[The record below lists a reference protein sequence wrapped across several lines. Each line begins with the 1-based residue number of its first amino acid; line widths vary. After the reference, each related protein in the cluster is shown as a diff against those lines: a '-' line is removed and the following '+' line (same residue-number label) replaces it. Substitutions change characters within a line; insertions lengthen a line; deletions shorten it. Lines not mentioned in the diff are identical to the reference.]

1 MKQHWYKT
9 NLTKMVLII
18 LEHVLVVILV
28 LSFLWLVSYPALR
41 EEIFEGNPARK
52 YEDSRGFAS
61 QLESK
66 SEQVLNGISASNFF
80 ETNGSLDEEKII
92 DIEEWYKNGEAPGKN
107 VSGLA
112 YRLGDL
118 IEWSNGMTAYDANS
132 SDYMNME
139 NIVVCERPAAD
150 GNGKLYQYYTYSD
163 FESAIQNGDLQFAAA
178 VEADAQA
185 GLLQTLQDGYG
196 YQGMESYDDNGE
208 ELSKEILNAQGEQEY
223 IDYWNYD
230 GFRVEERFAPIG
242 GGSILDIVNQDA
254 HWNGRLE
261 KAYEELRACVEMI
274 GGQYSEYNAWMSD
287 LQEGDTNYAY
297 IYVDPASQEVY
308 TNREEYQD
316 LGSLETNLETLK
328 DTGKYIIIRPKLA
341 DFDTN
346 VAEADA
352 SIWRDMVKYSGTN
365 EEDFVFAAA
374 VDTSYPIQDSFYSE
388 NRLYEQY
395 GSSAREIA
403 LIGLAAGILAIAG
416 GIWLTFA
423 AGRNNKDEELHL
435 CWFDRWK
442 TEIAGAVVV
451 LLWCV
456 PFLFI
461 NSGYFWVGDI
471 YSNSYGQT
479 TNLTEDMLPVM
490 IMGAVTA
497 AISCSAFLIGYLSLV
512 RRIKARNLWK
522 NSILRWICS
531 FIYRIF
537 SNLHCLWRRLIMF
550 GGFVLIHWIAIL
562 CWPSGF
568 WGILM
573 LAAEGAA
580 LVYLVHEAVGR
591 EKIKTGIMKISGGEV
606 DYKIPTEEL
615 RREQKII
622 GEQINSIG
630 EGLDA
635 AMEERMKSERLKT
648 DLITNVSHD
657 IKTPLT
663 SIINYVD
670 LLKKENFEDP
680 KIQRY
685 LEILESKAQRLKTL
699 TEDVV
704 EASKVSS
711 GNISLEYMN
720 INFVEMIQQ
729 TSGEFEEK
737 FKARNLTEVMNIS
750 EEEAYIRADGRRTW
764 RILENIYNN
773 AAKYAM
779 EGTRIYADMKV
790 IDNQVTF
797 SLKNISQQQL
807 NISADELTERF
818 IRGDIS
824 RSTEGSGLGL
834 SIAKTLTEMQGGK
847 FELYLD
853 GDLFKVTI
861 VFPRV

>member
-9 NLTKMVLII
+9 NLTKMVLVI
-18 LEHVLVVILV
+18 LEHILVIALV

-41 EEIFEGNPARK
+41 EEVFEGDAARK
-52 YEDSRGFAS
+52 YEDSAGFAV
-61 QLESK
+61 QMESR

-80 ETNGSLDEEKII
+80 ETNGKLDEEKII
-92 DIEEWYKNGEAPGKN
+92 DIDGWFADGEALGEN
-107 VSGLA
+107 ASGLA

-118 IEWSNGMTAYDANS
+118 IEWSGNMIAYDANS
-132 SDYMNME
+132 VEYGSEDS
-139 NIVVCERPAAD
+139 IIVCERPSAD
-150 GNGKLYQYYTYSD
+150 EDGKIYQYYKYSD
-163 FESAIQNGDLQFAAA
+163 FEALIQSGELQFADTMDGNTQ
-178 VEADAQA
+178 E
-185 GLLQTLQDGYG
+185 GLLQSLQDGYR
-196 YQGMESYDDNGE
+196 YQGTESYDDEGE
-208 ELSKEILNAQGEQEY
+208 ELSKEILDAQGETMFV
-223 IDYWNYD
+223 DYWNYD
-230 GFRVEERFAPIG
+230 GFRVEESFAPIG
-242 GGSILDIVNQDA
+242 RDSVLDVVNQDSR
-254 HWNGRLE
+254 WNGRLE
-261 KAYEELRACVEMI
+261 QAYEEVRSCVEMI
-274 GGQYSEYNAWMSD
+274 GIQYSEYDSWASD

-297 IYVDPASQEVY
+297 IYADMAEKRVY

-316 LGSLETNLETLK
+316 FADLDANLEHLK
-328 DTGKYIIIRPKLA
+328 ETGKYVIVRPTLA
-341 DFDTN
+341 DFDSNIKET
-346 VAEADA
+346 DA
-352 SIWRDMVKYSGTN
+352 SAWRDMAKYTGTN
-365 EEDFVFAAA
+365 EDDFVFAAA
-374 VDTSYPIQDSFYSE
+374 VDTAYPIQDSFYAE

-395 GSSAREIA
+395 GSSAREVA
-403 LIGLAAGILAIAG
+403 FLGLAAGILAVVGI
-416 GIWLTFA
+416 IWLTFV
-423 AGRNNKDEELHL
+423 AGRRAKDEELHL

-442 TEIAGAVVV
+442 TEIAGIVIV
-451 LLWCV
+451 LLWCI
-456 PFLFI
+456 PLLFVNEGSLWI
-461 NSGYFWVGDI
+461 G
-471 YSNSYGQT
+471 NSYSTGYT
-479 TNLTEDMLPVM
+479 SVTYSGERILPAMVLS
-490 IMGAVTA
+490 AVA
-497 AISCSAFLIGYLSLV
+497 AAVSCGIFLIGYLSLV
-512 RRIKARNLWK
+512 RRIKARNLWN
-522 NSILRWICS
+522 NSILRGCVT
-531 FIYRIF
+531 FVRKIF
-537 SNLHCLWRRLIMF
+537 TNLHCVWRGILLL
-550 GGFVLIHWIAIL
+550 GGFVVIHWITIL

-568 WGILM
+568 WAMCM
-573 LAAEGAA
+573 LLAEGAA
-580 LVYLVHEAVGR
+580 LVYLVHEAIGR
-591 EKIKTGIMKISGGEV
+591 EKIKTGITKIARGQV
-606 DYKIPTEEL
+606 DYKISVEHL
-615 RREQKII
+615 RGEQKVI

-685 LEILESKAQRLKTL
+685 LEILENKAQRLKTL

-711 GNISLEYMN
+711 GNISPEYMN
-720 INFVEMIQQ
+720 INFIEMIQQ
-729 TSGEFEEK
+729 TSGEFAEK
-737 FKARNLTEVMNIS
+737 FQARNLTEVLNIS

-764 RILENIYNN
+764 RILENVYNN

-779 EGTRIYADMKV
+779 EGTRIYADLKV
-790 IDNQVTF
+790 IDNQVIF

-861 VFPRV
+861 SFPRV